1 MDDSIGG
8 SWHSPGAPTPHPRD
22 PPLPPG
28 LARLSPMLRF
38 AYALGNIKNSL
49 LTRRG
54 AADFSLYV
62 DDLF

>member
-1 MDDSIGG
+1 MDDSIGA
-8 SWHSPGAPTPHPRD
+8 SWHSPGALD
-22 PPLPPG
+22 PPG

-38 AYALGNIKNSL
+38 AYALGNIKDSL

-62 DDLF
+62 